1 MEGKDW
7 EYNEDGTIKKL
18 VTDSFFDSWFMQAME
33 YNVYDKELSKEAIE
47 AYETNDDGSL
57 LSKTAGFSFN
67 SEPVASELAMM
78 TAVWTELIEPM
89 TLGILDYDENYD
101 MMIQQLKKAG
111 LDKYMEEYQRQYS
124 EWYAANRKQ

>member
-1 MEGKDW
+1 
-7 EYNEDGTIKKL
+7 
-18 VTDSFFDSWFMQAME
+18 
-33 YNVYDKELSKEAIE
+33 
-47 AYETNDDGSL
+47 
-57 LSKTAGFSFN
+57 
-67 SEPVASELAMM
+67 MM

-101 MMIQQLKKAG
+101 KMIQQLKKAG

>member
-1 MEGKDW
+1 
-7 EYNEDGTIKKL
+7 
-18 VTDSFFDSWFMQAME
+18 
-33 YNVYDKELSKEAIE
+33 
-47 AYETNDDGSL
+47 
-57 LSKTAGFSFN
+57 
-67 SEPVASELAMM
+67 M

-101 MMIQQLKKAG
+101 KMIQQLKKAG